1 MPIYEY
7 SCKKCGTQFEVMQV
21 ISAKPLKNCKIVG
34 CKGKVERLM
43 SASGF
48 ILKGSGWYATDY
60 PSESRKKGWEADQ
73 KASTGT
79 SNKGEDGHNCGTGC
93 NHGDSVK
100 SSEAP
105 APASAKPNRT
115 PPKSKNPYSGGKRKS
130 QKAAK
135 TS

>member
-7 SCKKCGTQFEVMQV
+7 LCKKCGTQFEAMQA
-21 ISAKPLKNCKIVG
+21 ISSRPLKYCSQDG
-34 CKGKVERLM
+34 CEGKVERLM

-73 KASTGT
+73 KAASGASNPGEGGHTCGSGCDHKNSTKPPET
-79 SNKGEDGHNCGTGC
+79 T
-93 NHGDSVK
+93 
-100 SSEAP
+100 P
-105 APASAKPNRT
+105 PAKPREI
-115 PPKSKNPYSGGKRKS
+115 PPKSKNPYSGGKRKP
-130 QKAAK
+130 KKIVK